1 MDEILVGN
9 VDLSFWVT
17 VLLAC
22 LLGAMSPGPS
32 LAVVINHTL
41 ARGSVAGSWA
51 AISHGFAITL
61 YAAITTFGLSVV
73 ISNHQQIFDIIQ
85 LIGCLFLLLMA
96 FRLLS
101 SSGQAREES
110 LPATALSSNV
120 LAIRDGL
127 AIALFNPKILVFFT
141 ALFSQFVRVDSSVGE
156 KISLALIAG
165 GVDMLW
171 YLVVVLVISH
181 YGSINRFQYASG
193 WINRLFGLVLAFIA
207 VGFIVDITQIW

>member
-9 VDLSFWVT
+9 VDLSFWIT
-17 VLLAC
+17 LLLAC

-101 SSGQAREES
+101 SSGQSREES

>member
-1 MDEILVGN
+1 MNEILVGN
-9 VDLSFWVT
+9 VNLSFWVT

-41 ARGSVAGSWA
+41 ARGPMGGSWA

-61 YAAITTFGLSVV
+61 YAAITTFGLSAV

-85 LIGCLFLLLMA
+85 IIGCLFLLLMA

-110 LPATALSSNV
+110 LPATALSSNI

-156 KISLALIAG
+156 KVSLALIAG

-193 WINRLFGLVLAFIA
+193 WINRLFGLILAFIA

>member
-51 AISHGFAITL
+51 AISHGVAITL

-73 ISNHQQIFDIIQ
+73 IGNYQQIFDIIQ

-101 SSGQAREES
+101 SSGQSREES

>member
-1 MDEILVGN
+1 MNEILLGN
-9 VDLSFWVT
+9 VNLSFWVT

-41 ARGSVAGSWA
+41 ARGSMAGSWA

-61 YAAITTFGLSVV
+61 YAALTTFGLSAV

-85 LIGCLFLLLMA
+85 IIGCLFLLLMA

-110 LPATALSSNV
+110 LPSTALSSNV

-141 ALFSQFVRVDSSVGE
+141 ALFSQFVRVDSSLGE
-156 KISLALIAG
+156 KIALALIAG

-171 YLVVVLVISH
+171 YLVVVLVISR
-181 YGSINRFQYASG
+181 YGFISRFQDASG
-193 WINRLFGLVLAFIA
+193 WVNRLFGLILAFIA

>member
-51 AISHGFAITL
+51 AISHGVAITL

-73 ISNHQQIFDIIQ
+73 IGNYQQIFDIIQ

-171 YLVVVLVISH
+171 YLLVVVIISR
-181 YGSINRFQYASG
+181 YGSIQRFQKVSV
-193 WINRLFGLVLAFIA
+193 WINKLFGLILAFIA

>member
-1 MDEILVGN
+1 MNEILVGN

-41 ARGSVAGSWA
+41 ARGSMAGSWA

-110 LPATALSSNV
+110 LPATVLSSNV

>member
-51 AISHGFAITL
+51 AISHGVAITL

-73 ISNHQQIFDIIQ
+73 IGNYQQIFDIIQ

-193 WINRLFGLVLAFIA
+193 WINRLFGLILAFIA

>member
-9 VDLSFWVT
+9 VDLSFWLT

-32 LAVVINHTL
+32 LAVVINNTL
-41 ARGSVAGSWA
+41 ARGSDAGSWA
-51 AISHGFAITL
+51 AISHGVAITL

-73 ISNHQQIFDIIQ
+73 IGNYQQIFDIIQ

-156 KISLALIAG
+156 KVSLALIAG

-171 YLVVVLVISH
+171 YLVVVLVISR

>member
-1 MDEILVGN
+1 MSEILLGN
-9 VDLSFWVT
+9 VNLSFWVT

-41 ARGSVAGSWA
+41 ARGSMAGSCA

-61 YAAITTFGLSVV
+61 YAAITTFGLSAV

-85 LIGCLFLLLMA
+85 IIGCLFLLLMA

-110 LPATALSSNV
+110 LPATALSSNI

-156 KISLALIAG
+156 KVSLALIAG

-193 WINRLFGLVLAFIA
+193 WINRLFGLILAFIA
-207 VGFIVDITQIW
+207 VGFIFDITQIW

>member
-51 AISHGFAITL
+51 AISHGVAITL

-73 ISNHQQIFDIIQ
+73 IGNYQQIFDIIQ

-171 YLVVVLVISH
+171 YLVVVVVISR
-181 YGSINRFQYASG
+181 YGSINRFQHASG

>member
-1 MDEILVGN
+1 MNEILVGN

-51 AISHGFAITL
+51 AISHGVAITL
-61 YAAITTFGLSVV
+61 YAAITTFGLSAV
-73 ISNHQQIFDIIQ
+73 IGNYQQIFDIIQ
-85 LIGCLFLLLMA
+85 IIGCLFLLLMA

-110 LPATALSSNV
+110 LPATALSSNI

-156 KISLALIAG
+156 KVSLALIAG

-193 WINRLFGLVLAFIA
+193 WINRLFGLILAFIA
-207 VGFIVDITQIW
+207 VGFIFDITQIW